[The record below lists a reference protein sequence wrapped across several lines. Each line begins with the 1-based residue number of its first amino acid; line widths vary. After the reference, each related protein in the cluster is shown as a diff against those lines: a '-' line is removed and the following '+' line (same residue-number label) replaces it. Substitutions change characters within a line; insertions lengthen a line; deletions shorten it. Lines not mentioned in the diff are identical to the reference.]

1 MDISDLYLF
10 HLIVLLNPV
19 YNCFTDLLSSQI
31 DKVTTNTYNYV
42 SVILD
47 VLSVGL
53 LIPATAGSASGPAS
67 FVACLVITDFLDHVK
82 IKNTSQLINGMSN
95 IIQILLK
102 WFNATATST
111 FFPTLLFSK
120 FPVTLI
126 L

>member
-1 MDISDLYLF
+1 M
-10 HLIVLLNPV
+10 VLLNPV
-19 YNCFTDLLSSQI
+19 YNCFTNLLSSRV

-42 SVILD
+42 PVILD

-53 LIPATAGSASGPAS
+53 LIPATARSASGPAS

-111 FFPTLLFSK
+111 FFLHCYFLNF
-120 FPVTLI
+120 L
-126 L
+126 